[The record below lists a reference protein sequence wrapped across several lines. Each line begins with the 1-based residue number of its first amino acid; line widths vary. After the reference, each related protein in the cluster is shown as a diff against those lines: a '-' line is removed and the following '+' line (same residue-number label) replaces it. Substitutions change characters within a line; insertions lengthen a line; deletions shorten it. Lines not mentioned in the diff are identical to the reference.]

1 MIGRI
6 IGQMRLLH
14 LVNRRFFR
22 FFRYLTPR
30 VLWETGRRTG
40 EQRLMGLASE
50 IAYNAMFALFPS
62 ILAVFTAIGLFDPLT
77 TRFERM
83 VERVSE
89 VVPLEVFR
97 LVNNFAEELSNSSNG
112 GLFSL
117 SFFLAIWI
125 SSGAV
130 GSAMRA
136 MDQIHQVPR
145 RRRRP
150 FWKAKLISI
159 GLTLGAIALL
169 ILASFLIFLSDI
181 LLGILI
187 DQAAQRSSIL
197 EQALLTVAQ
206 YLSFPLAL
214 CTMSVAFAVLYRFGP
229 SRWNPGKP
237 ILPGAMLAA
246 ISWAVISG
254 LFRLYVIRFGNYNRV
269 YGAVGAVIVL
279 LLWLY
284 LSSLVMLIGDQ
295 LNVVVGEA
303 MQQAK
308 SDRRELKGKKGKGSI
323 EKGEEH

>member
-1 MIGRI
+1 MN
-6 IGQMRLLH
+6 L
-14 LVNRRFFR
+14 RFFR

-30 VLWETGRRTG
+30 VIWETSKRVA
-40 EQRLMGLASE
+40 EQQLMGLASE

-62 ILAVFTAIGLFDPLT
+62 ILAIFTAIGLFAPLT
-77 TRFERM
+77 VRFQRM
-83 VERVSE
+83 IERVSE
-89 VVPLEVFR
+89 IVPLEVFR
-97 LVNNFAEELSNSSNG
+97 LVSNFAEELSSSSNS

-117 SFFLAIWI
+117 SFFFAIWI

-130 GSAMRA
+130 GAAMRA
-136 MDQIHQVPR
+136 MDQIHQIPR

-169 ILASFLIFLSDI
+169 ILASFLVFLSDI
-181 LLGILI
+181 LFDVLI
-187 DQAAQRSSIL
+187 QQAARRSSFL
-197 EQALLTVAQ
+197 EQALLTIAQ
-206 YLSFPLAL
+206 YLSLPLAL
-214 CTMSVAFAVLYRFGP
+214 GTMSVAFAILYRFGP
-229 SRWNPGKP
+229 SHWNPGKP
-237 ILPGAMLAA
+237 ILPGAVLAA

-254 LFRLYVIRFGNYNRV
+254 LFRFYVTHFGNYNRV

-303 MQQAK
+303 MQGKEEREGRKERKRAR
-308 SDRRELKGKKGKGSI
+308 RREKRAARRKKQANQA
-323 EKGEEH
+323 EER